1 MTRAASRHVAIW
13 IDRREAI
20 LFAFEVDPFDGSVP
34 HRPGDDWSQYRVDA
48 RSYPLRQEYYDAVL
62 SHLGSQDEIWILGPG
77 QMKRELRQRIEQQ
90 GGLKG
95 KVVGL
100 HDACGLATVEV
111 VFPSSGAWRAEKTG
125 EAQVDT
131 PIPRLALRL
140 AERVRTKR

>member
-77 QMKRELRQRIEQQ
+77 QMKRELRQRIEQHDGQ
-90 GGLKG
+90 KG
-95 KVVGL
+95 TVVGL
-100 HDACGLATVEV
+100 HHASRPADVELI
-111 VFPSSGAWRAEKTG
+111 FPIG
-125 EAQVDT
+125 EIRRSENVEGV
-131 PIPRLALRL
+131 PVYPLIPRPNFGPPARPG
-140 AERVRTKR
+140 T